1 MQEGDHDRDGADHLP
16 QEGPIDIDA
25 EVGRRVRLRRVMIGL
40 TQLQVGQ
47 LCGISPQQIH
57 KYEIGASRLTSN
69 RLWQL
74 ASVLDVDI
82 SWFFGQEPAAGNLPD
97 DFLAMLSDHANLEIL
112 VAAHSIAS
120 SKRKAQ
126 LVKIAQLFADEGDE
140 RGLALP
146 EPEVMEPSL
155 RVIRGR

>member
-1 MQEGDHDRDGADHLP
+1 MQDGDHVRDAADQLP
-16 QEGPIDIDA
+16 QDGPIDIDA
-25 EVGRRVRLRRVMIGL
+25 EVGRRVRLRRIMIGL

-57 KYEIGASRLTSN
+57 KYEIGASRLTSH

-74 ASVLDVDI
+74 ASVLRVDI
-82 SWFFGQEPAAGNLPD
+82 SWFFGQECTEGNLPD
-97 DFLAMLSDHANLEIL
+97 DFLDMLSDHANLEIL
-112 VAAHSIAS
+112 IAAHSISS
-120 SKRKAQ
+120 SKRKSQ

-146 EPEVMEPSL
+146 EPELIEPSL

>member
-1 MQEGDHDRDGADHLP
+1 MQDGGHDRNVAVEPPHQDP
-16 QEGPIDIDA
+16 VDIDA

-40 TQLQVGQ
+40 TQLQLGQ

-82 SWFFGQEPAAGNLPD
+82 SWFFGQERASGNLPD
-97 DFLAMLSDHANLEIL
+97 DFLAMLSDHSNLEIL

-120 SKRKAQ
+120 SKRKSQ

-140 RGLALP
+140 RGLALSQP
-146 EPEVMEPSL
+146 DTLEPSL
-155 RVIRGR
+155 RVIRGS